1 MRFRRL
7 AIFIRQAF
15 TYLDRYYINSELDEI
30 EDYILEKKGGQR
42 IHGRK
47 PPFRFVA
54 VYELCLLHWKYDV
67 LDTDSRL
74 LTATSI
80 LVERHQ
86 SGNDV
91 DIELLQMVLDSL
103 FEVSKCEELIR
114 KEGYEFSL
122 QSHGSEPVKAVA
134 FLVEN
139 SDWKSILDY
148 RKKIA
153 VELRNR

>member
-15 TYLDRYYINSELDEI
+15 TYLDRYYIRQELVALEGWI
-30 EDYILEKKGGQR
+30 EGKKGR
-42 IHGRK
+42 RRLYERK

-134 FLVEN
+134 FLAEN

-153 VELRNR
+153 VELPNR

>member
-86 SGNDV
+86 SGNGV

>member
-15 TYLDRYYINSELDEI
+15 TYLDRYYINRELDDI
-30 EDYILEKKGGQR
+30 ENYIRGKMGGR
-42 IHGRK
+42 IYERK

-91 DIELLQMVLDSL
+91 DIELLQTVLDSL

-134 FLVEN
+134 FLAEN